1 MNRLRELRKEKK
13 LTLKEVSS
21 QLEQNNLKISPDALA
36 KYERGDREPKLETW
50 QKLADF
56 FGVSVPYLQGIE
68 PDFEK
73 ITERTKNIIVD
84 VLQSAYFGNYAER
97 LEKNAKELKKT
108 ISRYLSL
115 KQVNKLP
122 LDFYSSKEKGWALT
136 PELTRYWLDHFNF
149 LFSDDLGLSHQ
160 LRHKKFLIRNI
171 NRLDYNNRL
180 KVAQGNIYR
189 NAKDTIEEQIVNEFQ
204 TGLSKYFNYWFKSEE
219 QKQHKKFLENLIT
232 IDTVET
238 LNKNFLEYQNYLNNL
253 YKKLKTDLDTGK
265 IEKWNNEEQRRRK
278 LFEKIIDDLN
288 NFTSEEIGTIALNSI
303 GINGSDRKQF
313 LATIKALKEKR
324 HEDTSLIDEYL
335 EKYEEQN

>member
-1 MNRLRELRKEKK
+1 MNRLKELREKNN
-13 LTLKEVSS
+13 LTLRALGQKVNMSS
-21 QLEQNNLKISPDALA
+21 SRLSQ
-36 KYERGDREPKLETW
+36 YETGKREPKLETW

-122 LDFYSSKEKGWALT
+122 LDFYSSKEKGEALT
-136 PELTRYWLDHFNF
+136 PELTKYWLDHFNF

-160 LRHKKFLIRNI
+160 LRHKEYLIRNI

-232 IDTVET
+232 IDNVET

-335 EKYEEQN
+335 EKYVEQN